1 MKKIFYSIMAAVA
14 LSLTLTACGSD
25 GDESYN
31 YSTTAEQATAGTY
44 AGTWTRTS
52 DDGTQETFSGTVTL
66 AATSEKGKTNVTFS
80 CPDADLNATSIA
92 NVWNAKNDFQF
103 MNQTVSDAN
112 GLGVAFSGFISEAGV
127 LNTAF
132 TISQKVG
139 RKTVSY
145 TYDFTGN
152 K

>member
-1 MKKIFYSIMAAVA
+1 MAAVA
-14 LSLTLTACGSD
+14 LCLTLTACGSD
-25 GDESYN
+25 GDDN
-31 YSTTAEQATAGTY
+31 ITYSTTAEQATAGTY
-44 AGTWTRTS
+44 SGTWTRTS
-52 DDGTQETFSGTVTL
+52 DEGTETFSGTVTL

-132 TISQKVG
+132 TTSQKVG

>member
-1 MKKIFYSIMAAVA
+1 MAAVA

-25 GDESYN
+25 GDDN
-31 YSTTAEQATAGTY
+31 ITYSTTAEQATAGTY
-44 AGTWTRTS
+44 SGTWTRTS
-52 DDGTQETFSGTVTL
+52 DEGTETFSGTVTL

-112 GLGVAFSGFISEAGV
+112 GLGAAFAGFISEAGV

-139 RKTVSY
+139 RNTVSFQF
-145 TYDFTGN
+145 DFTGN